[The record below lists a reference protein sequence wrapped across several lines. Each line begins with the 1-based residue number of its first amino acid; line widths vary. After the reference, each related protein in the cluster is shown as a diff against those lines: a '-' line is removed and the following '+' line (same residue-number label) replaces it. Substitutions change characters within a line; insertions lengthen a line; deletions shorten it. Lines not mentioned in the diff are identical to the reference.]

1 MAESQAVAKQ
11 ALKKLD
17 DQLTCAICLDAFKD
31 PKLLQ
36 CFHVYCKDCLQRLVV
51 QDQQGQLSLCCPTC
65 RQSTTL
71 PPDTDLSAL
80 QPAFHIH
87 HLFEIQEALKKV
99 SDPKNIPCEK
109 CSITR
114 QSATNFCRDC
124 GQFICETCSNTHRE
138 WKEISNHEVV
148 SIQQL
153 QTNVKELLPPKKV
166 TLYCSQHK
174 GKELELY
181 CETCEELICLHC
193 TVNKHCRPQHNYD
206 LVTDSFDRHKT
217 DITASLQPV
226 DKLCTTVSNAIKQLD
241 LRSQQLND
249 QRASTK
255 ASIRQEMKQLH
266 EMIEVQEAEL
276 LDQVDQ
282 HTDVKLENLAAQ
294 KKELEFVHT
303 QLVSCLSFVSDSLR
317 TGSEGEVMKIKKGV
331 TKQIKEM
338 TDNFNSDILQP
349 CEPANVR
356 FVSLTNLTQACRQF
370 GEVYLS
376 KVSPEKCI
384 VTGKGL
390 EVAEPGERVIVCLK
404 VYDQQGKDY
413 TLPAEVVT
421 CELVSESTRE
431 KIDCFV
437 EKKEAGKFKISYQTT
452 TRGRHQLHIKVEGEH
467 VKGSPFPVIV
477 KLPIQMLGTPIKT
490 INDVKGPMGVAIN
503 QRGEIIVSESVA
515 SCVSIFSPTG
525 EKLRSFGS
533 NGSAYGQFNYPWGV
547 AVDDDGNIF
556 VADQGN
562 NRIQM
567 FTSDGKFITATE
579 NKGRQSKLNS
589 PQGIAIHPR
598 NKKLYV
604 AENNNHHI
612 QIFNHDLNFSS
623 SFGSHGRDYGQLY
636 FPWDVAVDNT
646 GNVYVADFSNHRIQ
660 IFTSEGRHFLRKFGK
675 RGEGNG
681 ELNYPTA
688 ISLDSENVVYVTDNN
703 NRVSVFTCEGKFL
716 TSFGSQGSGP
726 GQFNSPH
733 GIAIDKN
740 GVVYVCDSANNRLQ
754 LL

>member
-11 ALKKLD
+11 ALRKLD
-17 DQLTCAICLDAFKD
+17 DLLTCAICLDVFKD

-51 QDQQGQLSLCCPTC
+51 QDQQGQLSLRCPTC
-65 RQSTTL
+65 QQSTTL
-71 PPDTDLSAL
+71 PPATDLSAL

-109 CSITR
+109 CSFTR

-181 CETCEELICLHC
+181 CETCEELICFHC

-206 LVTDSFDRHKT
+206 LVTDTFDRHKT

-226 DKLCTTVSNAIKQLD
+226 DKLCTTVCNAIKQLD

-255 ASIRQEMKQLH
+255 ARLRQEMKRLH
-266 EMIEVQEAEL
+266 ELIEVREAEL
-276 LDQVDQ
+276 IGQVDQ
-282 HTDVKLENLAAQ
+282 CTDEKLENLAAQ
-294 KKELEFVHT
+294 KKELEIVHT
-303 QLVSCLSFVSDSLR
+303 QLDSCLSFVSESMR

-338 TDNFNSDILQP
+338 TDNFNPDILPP
-349 CEPANVR
+349 CEPANVK
-356 FVSLTNLTQACRQF
+356 FVSSHDLTQACQQF

-376 KVSPEKCI
+376 KVFPEKCI

-390 EVAEPGERVIVCLK
+390 EVAEPGERAIVCLQ

-421 CELVSESTRE
+421 CELVSESTCE
-431 KIDCFV
+431 KIDCSV
-437 EKKEAGKFKISYQTT
+437 EKKETGKYQISYQTT
-452 TRGRHQLHIKVEGEH
+452 TRGRHQLHIKVEEEH

-477 KLPIQMLGTPIKT
+477 KLPIQKLGTPIKT
-490 INDVKGPMGVAIN
+490 INDVNGPLCVAIN
-503 QRGEIIVSESVA
+503 QRGEIIVIEQNSSR
-515 SCVSIFSPTG
+515 VSSFSTIG
-525 EKLRSFGS
+525 EKLQSFGS
-533 NGSAYGQFNYPWGV
+533 NGSAHGQLNSPWGL
-547 AVDDDGNIF
+547 AMDDYGNIL
-556 VADQGN
+556 VADAGN
-562 NRIQM
+562 NRIQK
-567 FTSDGKFITATE
+567 FTSDGRFITATE
-579 NKGRQSKLNS
+579 NVGGQLNLKHVR
-589 PQGIAIHPR
+589 GIAIHPH

-604 AENNNHHI
+604 ADKNNHCI
-612 QIFNHDLNFSS
+612 QIFNNDLTFSS
-623 SFGSHGRDYGQLY
+623 SFGSLGSNDGQLY
-636 FPWDVAVDNT
+636 FPLDVAVDST
-646 GNVYVADFSNHRIQ
+646 GNVYVAEFCNHRIQ
-660 IFTSEGRHFLRKFGK
+660 IFSSEGQFLRKFGSHGK
-675 RGEGNG
+675 GDG
-681 ELNYPTA
+681 ELSSPA
-688 ISLDSENVVYVTDNN
+688 GISIDRDNVVYVTDNN
-703 NRVSVFTCEGKFL
+703 DRVSVFTCEGKFL
-716 TSFGSQGSGP
+716 TSFGSKGSEP
-726 GQFNSPH
+726 GQFNTLR
-733 GIAIDKN
+733 GIAVDKN
-740 GVVYVCDSANNRLQ
+740 GVVYVCDIGNNRLQ

>member
-1 MAESQAVAKQ
+1 MLS
-11 ALKKLD
+11 
-17 DQLTCAICLDAFKD
+17 CL
-31 PKLLQ
+31 
-36 CFHVYCKDCLQRLVV
+36 LQRLSPATCSPRSARTT
-51 QDQQGQLSLCCPTC
+51 LSTLPHL
-65 RQSTTL
+65 QSTTL

-80 QPAFHIH
+80 QPAFHIY

-181 CETCEELICLHC
+181 CETCEELICFHC

-206 LVTDSFDRHKT
+206 LVTDTFDRHKT

-226 DKLCTTVSNAIKQLD
+226 DKLCTTVRNVIKQLD

-266 EMIEVQEAEL
+266 ELIEVREAEL
-276 LDQVDQ
+276 IGQVDQ
-282 HTDVKLENLAAQ
+282 HTDVKLENLEAQ
-294 KKELEFVHT
+294 KKELEIVHT
-303 QLVSCLSFVSDSLR
+303 QLDSCLSFVSDSLR

-331 TKQIKEM
+331 IKQIKEV

-390 EVAEPGERVIVCLK
+390 EVVELGEKAIVCLK

-421 CELVSESTRE
+421 CELVSESTCE
-431 KIDCFV
+431 KIDCSV
-437 EKKEAGKFKISYQTT
+437 EKNEASKYQISYQTSYQTT

-467 VKGSPFPVIV
+467 AKGSPFPVIV
-477 KLPIQMLGTPIKT
+477 KLPIQKLGTPIKT
-490 INDVKGPMGVAIN
+490 INYMKGPLCVAIN
-503 QRGEIIVSESVA
+503 QRGEIIVSEIGI
-515 SCVSIFSPTG
+515 SCVSIFSTTG
-525 EKLRSFGS
+525 EKIRSFGFK
-533 NGSAYGQFNYPWGV
+533 GSAHGQFNNPRGV
-547 AVDDDGNIF
+547 AVDDDGNIL
-556 VADQGN
+556 VADAGN
-562 NRIQM
+562 NCIQK
-567 FTSDGKFITATE
+567 FTSDGKFITTTE
-579 NKGRQSKLNS
+579 NKGGQFKLS
-589 PQGIAIHPR
+589 CPRGIEINPH

-604 AENNNHHI
+604 TDNNNHRI
-612 QIFNHDLNFSS
+612 QIFNNDLTFSS
-623 SFGSHGRDYGQLY
+623 SFGSYGSKDGQLSY
-636 FPWDVAVDNT
+636 PWDVAVDST
-646 GNVYVADFSNHRIQ
+646 GNVYVADFGNHRIQ
-660 IFTSEGRHFLRKFGK
+660 IFTSEGQFLRKFGSHGK
-675 RGEGNG
+675 GNG
-681 ELNYPTA
+681 ELNSPA
-688 ISLDSENVVYVTDNN
+688 GISIDRDNVVYVTDNN
-703 NRVSVFTCEGKFL
+703 DRVSVFTCEGKFL
-716 TSFGSQGSGP
+716 TSFGSKGSGP
-726 GQFNSPH
+726 GQFNTLR
-733 GIAIDKN
+733 GIAVDKN
-740 GVVYVCDSANNRLQ
+740 GVIYFCDVGNNRLQ
-754 LL
+754 LF